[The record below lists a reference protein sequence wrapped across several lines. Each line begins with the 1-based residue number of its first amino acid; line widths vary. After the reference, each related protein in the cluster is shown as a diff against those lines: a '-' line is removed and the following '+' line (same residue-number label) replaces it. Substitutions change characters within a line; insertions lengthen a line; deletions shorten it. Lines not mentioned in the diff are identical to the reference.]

1 MLQSMGSQRVRHN
14 LATEKQQQQHKV
26 GKKGYNLRFNEVG
39 IIQVTQNTQLLHQRK
54 IFITLL
60 LPSSAIV

>member
-1 MLQSMGSQRVRHN
+1 MGLQRVRHN

-54 IFITLL
+54 ICTTLL
-60 LPSSAIV
+60 LPSLAIV